1 MRELRLRRKSMEVSI
16 LNDLASCMQEQKK
29 AASPQSLNDT
39 NDSLALVDEN
49 VLEEQ
54 LALETMCN
62 KAHANA
68 QEVMLTLA
76 PRLEKVLGTSLTDS
90 HPLSP
95 NTLTD
100 IISRNCKELEIEL
113 SELLLVYKYLDKHV
127 FSKLPDALNEVN
139 RGLQNQDILPDLSN
153 KDARRAKRNG
163 SRSSATQESSS
174 QRNTADQT
182 SVDKSGSS
190 FVNAREELNN
200 RRQNPQASRGEILN
214 TLDMIAHQLMRLEA
228 ANQAPTLS
236 SAALLKNISD
246 TLEKTTSKALSEED
260 MDIINLVAMLFEF
273 ILEDSNLAPEMQAL
287 IGRLQ
292 LPVLK
297 AILKDPKFFN
307 DHQHPTRT
315 FLDRLAK
322 AAIGWT
328 ATGDQLQNA
337 LYTEIKEIVTTVS
350 RSEEQNRAL
359 FVKADEQLRQFCE
372 REEKKRSLLEQRT
385 RLTEEGRIK
394 SRIAQEFVESTL
406 QSLTKD
412 KDLPSIVTE
421 LLHGPWRRVMFLSFL
436 RDSEEHNWE
445 STRRAAEELVWC
457 SENHHSDSDRQR
469 WVAVVP
475 KLLKQ
480 IAAGLEK
487 TSFDRSAS
495 RELTEKVRKTLAA
508 LFRESSLSNQVPK
521 TTRHKKNQVGP
532 NMPAEKSAPRDFAT
546 SPIGKQFSSG
556 PQPINI
562 SIGSWIEVNTQELE
576 RKRYKLV
583 SYIVEAD
590 TYVFVDRLGLHALEY
605 SRQQLA
611 KALSQ
616 KQITLLEKG
625 ALVDRALSHVMAN
638 FKSH

>member
-1 MRELRLRRKSMEVSI
+1 MEMGI
-16 LNDLASCMQEQKK
+16 LDDLASCMQGQSR
-29 AASPQSLNDT
+29 APAPQSLSDT
-39 NDSLALVDEN
+39 SDNLALVDEN

-68 QEVMLTLA
+68 QDVMLTLA
-76 PRLEKVLGTSLTDS
+76 PRLEKVLGMSLTDS

-95 NTLTD
+95 STLTN
-100 IISRNCKELEIEL
+100 IISRNCKELEIDL

-127 FSKLPDALNEVN
+127 FSKLPDALNEIN
-139 RGLQNQDILPDLSN
+139 RALQSQDILPDLSSKEAMKVKR
-153 KDARRAKRNG
+153 KDRLSPANQE
-163 SRSSATQESSS
+163 RSFQTK
-174 QRNTADQT
+174 TANQT
-182 SVDKSGSS
+182 YNDTSGSNIS
-190 FVNAREELNN
+190 EGREQLNN
-200 RRQNPQASRGEILN
+200 RSSSTQASRVEILN
-214 TLDMIAHQLMRLEA
+214 TLDMIAHQLTCLEA
-228 ANQAPTLS
+228 ANQAPPLS
-236 SAALLKNISD
+236 SAALLKNISE

-337 LYTEIKEIVTTVS
+337 LYSEIKAIVITVS
-350 RSEEQNRAL
+350 RSEEQNREL
-359 FVKADEQLRQFCE
+359 FVKADEQLRLLCE
-372 REEKKRSLLEQRT
+372 KEEKKRALLEQRT

-394 SRIAQEFVESTL
+394 SRIAQNFVESTL
-406 QSLTKD
+406 QSLTKE
-412 KDLPSIVTE
+412 KELPNIVTE
-421 LLHGPWRRVMFLSFL
+421 LLHGPWRRVMFLAFL

-457 SENHHSDSDRQR
+457 SENHHSDIDRQR
-469 WVAVVP
+469 WVTVVP

-487 TSFDRSAS
+487 TSFDSTGS

-521 TTRHKKNQVGP
+521 TAQHKKS
-532 NMPAEKSAPRDFAT
+532 PAAPKTSVDTSNPRDFSA
-546 SPIGKQFSSG
+546 SSIGKRFIRA
-556 PQPINI
+556 PQQMNI

-583 SYIVEAD
+583 SYIIEAD

-605 SRQQLA
+605 SRQQLS
-611 KALSQ
+611 KALSE

>member
-1 MRELRLRRKSMEVSI
+1 MEISI
-16 LNDLASCMQEQKK
+16 LNDLASRMQEQRKATTKK
-29 AASPQSLNDT
+29 SLNDT
-39 NDSLALVDEN
+39 SDNLALVDEN

-62 KAHANA
+62 KANANT
-68 QEVMLTLA
+68 QDVMLTLA
-76 PRLEKVLGTSLTDS
+76 PRLEKILGMPLTDS

-95 NTLTD
+95 NTLTE
-100 IISRNCKELEIEL
+100 IISRNCNELEIEL

-139 RGLQNQDILPDLSN
+139 RALQSQDILPDLSS
-153 KDARRAKRNG
+153 KEARRVKRED
-163 SRSSATQESSS
+163 SLSPATQERSF
-174 QRNTADQT
+174 QTNTASQT
-182 SVDKSGSS
+182 GVGRSGSS
-190 FVNAREELNN
+190 LADGREQLNN
-200 RRQNPQASRGEILN
+200 RRLSPQASRGEILN
-214 TLDMIAHQLMRLEA
+214 TLDVIAHQLTYLEA

-236 SAALLKNISD
+236 SAALLKNISE

-337 LYTEIKEIVTTVS
+337 LYSEIKAIVTTVS
-350 RSEEQNRAL
+350 RSEEQNREL
-359 FVKADEQLRQFCE
+359 FVKADEQLRLFCD
-372 REEKKRSLLEQRT
+372 REEKKRALLEQRT
-385 RLTEEGRIK
+385 RLTQEGRIK
-394 SRIAQEFVESTL
+394 SRIAQDFVESTL
-406 QSLTKD
+406 QSLTKE
-412 KDLPSIVTE
+412 KDLPNTVTE

-457 SENHHSDSDRQR
+457 SENHHSDVDRQR

-487 TSFDRSAS
+487 TSFDRTVSL
-495 RELTEKVRKTLAA
+495 ELTEKVRKTLAA

-521 TTRHKKNQVGP
+521 TTRHKKSHAGSNTSV
-532 NMPAEKSAPRDFAT
+532 NTSDPRGLST
-546 SPIGKQFSSG
+546 SSIGNG

-562 SIGSWIEVNTQELE
+562 SIGSWVEVNTQELE

-583 SYIVEAD
+583 SYIIEAD

-611 KALSQ
+611 KALSE